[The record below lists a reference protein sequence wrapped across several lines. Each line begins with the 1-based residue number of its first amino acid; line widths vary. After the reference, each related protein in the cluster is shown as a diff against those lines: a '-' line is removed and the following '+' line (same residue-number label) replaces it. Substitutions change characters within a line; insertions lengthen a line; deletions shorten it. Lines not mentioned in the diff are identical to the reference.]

1 VTAFELQDIQGNV
14 LRGYGYPHAGHRAVR
29 VLDGASGRRLIR
41 DMLPGVTPALPW
53 AGAKP
58 PSTLN
63 VALSY
68 AGLCALELDG
78 EHLRSF
84 PAEFRQGM
92 QRRAER
98 QLLDTGSSHPATWED
113 GLRADDIHVLV
124 SVHARTPSDL
134 DERLD
139 VVREQ
144 LGRNPDGLEAQPVQY
159 THALL
164 IDGAR
169 REHFGYA
176 DGMGQPAIEGV
187 AGGGYSGQGVP
198 TERVW
203 KLARLGPVA
212 LPYPARAGWRPVK
225 AGEFVLGYHD
235 EDDVLPAAPAA
246 PLGRNGTFMVYR
258 KLEQDV
264 PAFRALVASLAA
276 RNYSGDRELTKAKIV
291 GRWPDGT
298 PLALSPDRADG
309 ELAGD
314 PDHVNDFRFDDDP
327 RGHGCPLGA
336 HIRRANPRAS
346 LVGKGERTR
355 RHRIL
360 RRGMPYGP
368 WLDDDERDEG
378 GPRGMLF
385 ICFQAS
391 IARQF
396 EVVNRWCSQGASIG
410 LGQDRDYLIAAADG
424 DQVGMTIQGDPPVF
438 LEPHEP
444 LVTTRGG
451 EYLFLPGVTAL
462 AAIAGERRVAAAPA
476 PRPQP
481 VGACEAE

>member
-1 VTAFELQDIQGNV
+1 MMALELQDIQGNV
-14 LRGYGYPHAGHRAVR
+14 LRGYGYPHAAHLAVR
-29 VLDGASGRRLIR
+29 VLDGASGRRLLR
-41 DMLPGVTPALPW
+41 DLLPGVTSATPW
-53 AGAKP
+53 VTKP
-58 PSTLN
+58 PATLN

-68 AGLCALELDG
+68 AGLCALELDR

-92 QRRAER
+92 QRRAEH
-98 QLLDTGSSHPATWED
+98 QLLDVGSSHPATWED
-113 GLRADDIHVLV
+113 GLRADDVHVLV

-134 DERLD
+134 HERLD

-144 LGRNPDGLEAQPVQY
+144 LGRSPMGLEAQPVQY
-159 THALL
+159 AHALL
-164 IDGAR
+164 VGGAR

-176 DGMGQPAIEGV
+176 DGIGQPSVEGV
-187 AGGGYSGQGVP
+187 AGAAYPGQGVA
-198 TERVW
+198 TERTW
-203 KLARLGPVA
+203 KHARLGPIA
-212 LPYPARAGWRPVK
+212 LPYPASAGWRPVR

-235 EDDVLPAAPAA
+235 EDGVLPAAPAA

-264 PAFRALVASLAA
+264 PAFRALVASLAQ
-276 RNYSGDRELTKAKIV
+276 RNYSGARELVKAKIV

-298 PLALSPDRADG
+298 PLALSPEHGDDEIAD
-309 ELAGD
+309 D
-314 PDHVNDFRFDDDP
+314 PARVNDFRFDDDP
-327 RGHGCPLGA
+327 NGHGCPLGA

-346 LVGKGERTR
+346 LPGKGERTR

-360 RRGMPYGP
+360 RRGMSYGP
-368 WLDDDERDEG
+368 WLEEDAPDAG
-378 GPRGMLF
+378 GPRGLLF

-396 EVVNRWCSQGASIG
+396 EVVNRWCAQGSSIG
-410 LGQDRDYLIAAADG
+410 LGQDRDYLTAAADG
-424 DQVGMTIQGDPPVF
+424 DRVGMTIQGDPPAF

-451 EYLFLPGVTAL
+451 EYLFLPGLTAL
-462 AAIAGERRVAAAPA
+462 AAIAGERRMVAAPA
-476 PRPQP
+476 RRPQP